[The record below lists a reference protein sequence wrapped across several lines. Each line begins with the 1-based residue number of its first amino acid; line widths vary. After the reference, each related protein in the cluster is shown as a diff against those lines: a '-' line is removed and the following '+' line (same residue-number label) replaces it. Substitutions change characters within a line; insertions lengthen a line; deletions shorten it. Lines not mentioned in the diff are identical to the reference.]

1 MRQKPFNYLLAL
13 VGIPLA
19 ITSTSQAALIFR
31 DSWDTSTASLDSRF
45 ERTAPSPRQTFGVNS
60 NIPVGTQS
68 AGIGVLTPTYAPN
81 QAGDYH
87 DQIVSNGTNGFLLLA
102 GDGTAPI
109 SATSTV
115 GIATL
120 SPFYNFNHLDTL
132 GNAIAT
138 DVRFTLDAFTNSPG
152 AGSFSHAA
160 FTIGSSGANG
170 FNGRAES
177 GTAAAGFSVRFVEDQ
192 FGATPNGNFI
202 QFYDGASLVANLL
215 PNPAGAGSMDVRLA
229 ITDSDANPWNG
240 VGATTIEVFVNN
252 TSVGSYTRGGGGYTD
267 NFMTMEGSTNFV
279 GFGLALHNFDNLE
292 VYSIPEPSAALLGGL
307 GVLGLLRRRRI

>member
-1 MRQKPFNYLLAL
+1 MKHHRLHYFSSAIVVPLL
-13 VGIPLA
+13 

-31 DSWDTSTASLDSRF
+31 DTWNTTASSLDSRF
-45 ERTAPSPRQTFGVNS
+45 ERAAPSPRQTFGANS
-60 NIPVGTQS
+60 NIPAGNQT
-68 AGIGVLTPTYAPN
+68 AGIGVLTPTYSPT
-81 QAGDYH
+81 QPTDYH
-87 DQIVSNGTNGFLLLA
+87 DQIVSDGTNGYLLLA
-102 GDGTAPI
+102 GDATTPI

-152 AGSFSHAA
+152 AGSYAHAA
-160 FTIGSSGANG
+160 FTVGSLGTNG

-192 FGATPNGNFI
+192 FGATPSGNFI

-229 ITDSDANPWNG
+229 ISDSDLNPWNG
-240 VGATTIEVFVNN
+240 VGGTTIEVFVNS
-252 TSVGSYTRGGGGYTD
+252 TSVGSYTKGSGGYTS
-267 NFMTMEGSTNFV
+267 NFMTMEGSANFV
-279 GFGLALHNFDNLE
+279 GLNLATHTFDNLE
-292 VYSIPEPSAALLGGL
+292 VNSIPEPAAAMLGCFGAL
-307 GVLGLLRRRRI
+307 AMLRRRRH